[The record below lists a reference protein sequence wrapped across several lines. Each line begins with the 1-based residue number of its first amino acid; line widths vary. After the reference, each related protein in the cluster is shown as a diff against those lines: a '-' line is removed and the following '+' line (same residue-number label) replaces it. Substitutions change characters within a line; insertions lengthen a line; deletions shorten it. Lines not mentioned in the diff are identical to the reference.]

1 MSHQCSCGRDLNN
14 NYVSYTN
21 AYANANSTID
31 REANATLSGSKSNA
45 SSKYTMNTTRTP
57 GGQTQLTAKV
67 MFGTVGAIKELRE
80 KEKSRHA
87 ATRAG
92 ERRN

>member
-14 NYVSYTN
+14 NYVSYTS
-21 AYANANSTID
+21 AYANNANAGLD
-31 REANATLSGSKSNA
+31 RDANATLSSGKS
-45 SSKYTMNTTRTP
+45 ST
-57 GGQTQLTAKV
+57 TQLTAKV

-80 KEKSRHA
+80 KEQTRHA

>member
-14 NYVSYTN
+14 NYVSYTS
-21 AYANANSTID
+21 AYANANAGLD
-31 REANATLSGSKSNA
+31 RDANANS
-45 SSKYTMNTTRTP
+45 SSKNSSAHH
-57 GGQTQLTAKV
+57 TQLTAKV
-67 MFGTVGAIKELRE
+67 MFGTVGAIKELRD
-80 KEKSRHA
+80 KEQQQSRHA

>member
-21 AYANANSTID
+21 AYANANASLD
-31 REANATLSGSKSNA
+31 REAATSGKSSGPPRA
-45 SSKYTMNTTRTP
+45 
-57 GGQTQLTAKV
+57 QLTAKV
-67 MFGTVGAIKELRE
+67 MFGTVGAIKELRD
-80 KEKSRHA
+80 KEQQQQQRQA
-87 ATRAG
+87 ARAG

>member
-14 NYVSYTN
+14 NYVSYTS
-21 AYANANSTID
+21 AYANANAGLD
-31 REANATLSGSKSNA
+31 RDSNANTSNKNSGSHH
-45 SSKYTMNTTRTP
+45 
-57 GGQTQLTAKV
+57 TQLTAKV
-67 MFGTVGAIKELRE
+67 MFGTVGGIKELRD
-80 KEKSRHA
+80 KEQQTRHL

>member
-21 AYANANSTID
+21 AYANANASLD
-31 REANATLSGSKSNA
+31 REAATSGKS
-45 SSKYTMNTTRTP
+45 
-57 GGQTQLTAKV
+57 GGPPRAQLTAKV
-67 MFGTVGAIKELRE
+67 MFGTVGAIKELRD
-80 KEKSRHA
+80 KEQQQQRQA
-87 ATRAG
+87 AAARAG

>member
-21 AYANANSTID
+21 AYANANTGLD
-31 REANATLSGSKSNA
+31 REAATNSGGGGKSA
-45 SSKYTMNTTRTP
+45 GPPRA
-57 GGQTQLTAKV
+57 QLTAKV
-67 MFGTVGAIKELRE
+67 MFGTVGAIKELRD
-80 KEKSRHA
+80 KEQQQQRHA
-87 ATRAG
+87 AVARAG

>member
-21 AYANANSTID
+21 AYANANASLD
-31 REANATLSGSKSNA
+31 REAATSGKS
-45 SSKYTMNTTRTP
+45 SSGPPRA
-57 GGQTQLTAKV
+57 QLTAKV
-67 MFGTVGAIKELRE
+67 MFGTVGAIKELRD
-80 KEKSRHA
+80 KEQQQQQQQRQ

>member
-21 AYANANSTID
+21 AYANANAGLD
-31 REANATLSGSKSNA
+31 REANASA
-45 SSKYTMNTTRTP
+45 SSK
-57 GGQTQLTAKV
+57 GGGGGSHHTQLTAKV
-67 MFGTVGAIKELRE
+67 MFGTVGAIKELRD
-80 KEKSRHA
+80 KDQQQSRHA
-87 ATRAG
+87 AATRAS